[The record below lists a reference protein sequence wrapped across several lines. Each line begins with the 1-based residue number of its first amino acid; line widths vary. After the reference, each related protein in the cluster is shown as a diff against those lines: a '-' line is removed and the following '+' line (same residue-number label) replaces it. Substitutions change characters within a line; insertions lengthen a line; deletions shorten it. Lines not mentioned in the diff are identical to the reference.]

1 MSKIKEFLSWLCKCM
16 EDLRENANRREC
28 LQSCIADKA
37 DEMIQMQSQIMT
49 DVGVNNTLLETIIEV
64 MGHTRRDYNAQG
76 LQLLESIAGS
86 LMNIN
91 EKLEKLM
98 PEKKEEQHV

>member
-1 MSKIKEFLSWLCKCM
+1 MGKIKKFQSWLRKCM
-16 EDLRENANRREC
+16 GNLREIASRSEY
-28 LQSCIADKA
+28 LQSYIADKA

-49 DVGVNNTLLETIIEV
+49 DVGVNNTQLETIIEV